1 MSAGRLQVQLVGPV
15 RLLRDGVPVP
25 LPRSRKVLG
34 LLGYLALEGTE
45 QSRTRLCDLLW
56 NGPNDPRGELRWCL
70 SKLRALVDDA
80 DRARVLSSGN
90 TLVALDL
97 SDAALDTRDIA
108 RAVEPG
114 VSAASIEGLAAAL
127 SQFRGELLEGIELDG
142 APELSTWLSAR
153 RQSYRALR
161 IAIARELAQRSV
173 TGKDADGGADGE
185 AAAQQRA
192 RERVAVWLELEP
204 FEAAAHQALLE
215 LLARAEQRRE
225 ADEHLARTIRAFE
238 REGLDWGPLR
248 AWWRER
254 WRQKV
259 ASVPALAM
267 DAGTTRELGV
277 GTGGPALG
285 GEAQRGSETRPARAS
300 VAIMPFEHVA
310 AGDVA
315 SALDPTAP
323 PASQL
328 AHGLSDDI
336 ITRLA
341 KLRAVFVIARGT
353 TQTLGERGVDARE
366 AGRILG
372 VGYVVSGRIRRRGE
386 RVFVTVELVDT
397 SDARIIWTDE
407 LGCDGRATF
416 ETLDVIVNRI
426 VAAIAKEIEEAECQR
441 AALRPPSS
449 LDAWEAYHRGL
460 WHMYK
465 FRPADNGEAARLFR
479 HALQLDPTFARAYA
493 GLSFTHFQ
501 NVFLELTP
509 DRQAQIDRAMESA
522 TQSLAADERDPA
534 AHWAMGRA
542 HWLRGE
548 RHQSLAELQRS
559 IDLSPNFALGHYTLG
574 FVEAQAGDPQSAIV
588 AADTS
593 RQLSPFDPLQ
603 FGMLGS
609 LALSHLRLGQP
620 ELAADFALRAIARPN
635 AHVHILAI
643 AACTLASSRRPEE
656 ARRLVARIRQ
666 HIADYDVDRFIRAF
680 RFDADAERLFRSSA
694 TSIGF

>member
-1 MSAGRLQVQLVGPV
+1 MSTGRLQLQLVGPV
-15 RLLRDGVPVP
+15 RLLRDGVPVS

-34 LLGYLALEGTE
+34 LLGYLALEGTA

-56 NGPNDPRGELRWCL
+56 DGPSDPRGELRWCL
-70 SKLRALVDDA
+70 SKLRALVDEP
-80 DRARVLSSGN
+80 DRARVVTTGN
-90 TLVALDL
+90 TLVALEL
-97 SDAALDTRDIA
+97 SDVALDTRDI
-108 RAVEPG
+108 E
-114 VSAASIEGLAAAL
+114 SAAEPSVTAASSERLSAAL
-127 SQFRGELLEGIELDG
+127 ELFRGDLLEGIELDG

-153 RQSYRALR
+153 RHAYRSLR
-161 IAIARELAQRSV
+161 ITIARELAQRPV
-173 TGKDADGGADGE
+173 GGDDDA
-185 AAAQQRA
+185 QRRA
-192 RERVAVWLELEP
+192 CQRVQAWLELEP
-204 FEAAAHQALLE
+204 LEPLAHQAWLE
-215 LLARAEQRRE
+215 QLARSDQRRE

-238 REGLDWGPLR
+238 REGRDWGPLR

-254 WRQKV
+254 WRQR
-259 ASVPALAM
+259 ASSPALALDVVPARDVREASTRG
-267 DAGTTRELGV
+267 DAAGDAEPPPGGV
-277 GTGGPALG
+277 
-285 GEAQRGSETRPARAS
+285 SEPRQARAS
-300 VAIMPFEHVA
+300 VAIMPFEHAGA
-310 AGDVA
+310 AEA
-315 SALDPTAP
+315 SSAGSSAAAP
-323 PASQL
+323 GSQL

-353 TQTLGERGVDARE
+353 THALGERGIDARE

-386 RVFVTVELVDT
+386 RLFVNVELAET
-397 SDARIIWTDE
+397 SEARIVWTDE

-416 ETLDVIVNRI
+416 ETLDLIVDRI
-426 VAAIAKEIEEAECQR
+426 VAAIAKEIEAAECQR
-441 AALRPPSS
+441 AALKPPSS

-465 FRPADNGEAARLFR
+465 FRPADNGEAAQLFR
-479 HALQLDPTFARAYA
+479 RAIQLDPSFARAHA

-509 DRQAQIDRAMESA
+509 DRQAQIDLALQSA
-522 TQSLAADERDPA
+522 TASLAADERDPA

-548 RHQSLAELQRS
+548 RHQSLAELQTS

-574 FVEAQAGDPQSAIV
+574 FVEAQAGDPQSAII

-593 RQLSPFDPLQ
+593 RRLSPFDPLQ

-620 ELAADFALRAIARPN
+620 DLAADFALRAIARPN

-643 AACTLASSRRPEE
+643 AACTLALARRREE
-656 ARRLVARIRQ
+656 AGALVARIRQ
-666 HIADYDVDRFIRAF
+666 HSAGYDVERFIRAF
-680 RFDADAERLFRSSA
+680 RFDRDAERLFRDSA
-694 TSIGF
+694 RIIGF

>member
-1 MSAGRLQVQLVGPV
+1 MSVGRLQVQLVGPV
-15 RLLRDGVPVP
+15 RLLRDDVPVS

-34 LLGYLALEGTE
+34 LLGYLALEGTA

-56 NGPNDPRGELRWCL
+56 DGPTDPRGELRWCL
-70 SKLRALVDDA
+70 SRLRALIDDT
-80 DRARVLSSGN
+80 DRARVVATGN
-90 TLVALDL
+90 ALVGLDL
-97 SDAALDTRDIA
+97 SDVVLDTREIE
-108 RAVEPG
+108 RAAEPS
-114 VSAASIEGLAAAL
+114 VSTAPSERLGAAL
-127 SQFRGELLEGIELDG
+127 QLFRGDLLEGIELDG

-153 RQSYRALR
+153 RHSFRTLR
-161 IAIARELAQRSV
+161 IAIASELAQRPDSE
-173 TGKDADGGADGE
+173 GDE
-185 AAAQQRA
+185 AERQARA
-192 RERVAVWLELEP
+192 RRRVQAWLELDPLEP
-204 FEAAAHQALLE
+204 RAHQAWLE
-215 LLARAEQRRE
+215 LLARGAQRHE

-238 REGLDWGPLR
+238 REGRDWGPLR

-254 WRQKV
+254 ARQSI
-259 ASVPALAM
+259 APLPPAPS
-267 DAGTTRELGV
+267 DAGERGAVELV
-277 GTGGPALG
+277 RAAEPEPGGSAEPR
-285 GEAQRGSETRPARAS
+285 QARAS
-300 VAIMPFEHVA
+300 VAIMPFEQTGGA
-310 AGDVA
+310 DVP
-315 SALDPTAP
+315 SPSLNTTP

-353 TQTLGERGVDARE
+353 TQALGERGIDARE

-372 VGYVVSGRIRRRGE
+372 VGYVVSGRIRRRAE
-386 RVFVTVELVDT
+386 RVVVHVELAET
-397 SDARIIWTDE
+397 SEARIIWTDE
-407 LGCDGRATF
+407 LGCDGQATF
-416 ETLDVIVNRI
+416 DALDVIVNRI
-426 VAAIAKEIEEAECQR
+426 VAAIAKEIEAAECQR
-441 AALRPPSS
+441 AALKPPTS

-465 FRPADNGEAARLFR
+465 FRPADNDQAAQLFR
-479 HALQLDPTFARAYA
+479 RALQLDPSFARAHA

-509 DRQAQIDRAMESA
+509 DRQTQIDLAMDAA
-522 TQSLAADERDPA
+522 TASLAADERDPT

-548 RHQSLAELQRS
+548 RAQSLAELQRS

-574 FVEAQAGDPQSAIV
+574 FVEAQAGDPQSAII

-609 LALSHLRLGQP
+609 LALSHLRLGAP
-620 ELAADFALRAIARPN
+620 DLAADFALRAIARPN

-643 AACTLASSRRPEE
+643 AACTLALARRREE
-656 ARRLVARIRQ
+656 AQNLVARIRDRV
-666 HIADYDVDRFIRAF
+666 AGYDVERFIRAF
-680 RFDADAERLFRSSA
+680 RLDPDAERLFRDSA
-694 TSIGF
+694 RMIGF